1 MSETYQLSITLEP
14 ATIEALVQNEF
25 QLYAFKGVSASSF
38 GKATIWW
45 STATLAVDN
54 LISWTDD
61 YSAYSANTFAKSGA
75 TITAADH
82 KAITLGQKA
91 IVGSGL
97 LIHVTND
104 GVPESIDIFNGMEQP
119 CTCGVMVRNR
129 VTGKSS
135 PICALPLLGGESD
148 QIVPNEMVYF
158 TFATTR
164 VHSSTV
170 VEQSFAPGILI
181 DMTGKASL
189 DPTLPPQVSVA
200 FDINIGWAAIP
211 PFMTQ
216 IEPGADLSPLL
227 IKVGGSPD

>member
-14 ATIEALVQNEF
+14 ATIEALVQNDF

-38 GKATIWW
+38 SKATIWW

-54 LISWTDD
+54 LISWTED
-61 YSAYSANTFAKSGA
+61 YSAYSANTVAESGA
-75 TITAADH
+75 TITATNH

-97 LIHVTND
+97 LINVTDD
-104 GVPESIDIFNGMEQP
+104 GVPDAIDLFNGTDQP

-129 VTGKSS
+129 VTGESS

-148 QIVPNEMVYF
+148 LIVPNEMVYV
-158 TFATTR
+158 TFATTK
-164 VHSSTV
+164 VDSGTV

-181 DMTGKASL
+181 DMTGKAS
-189 DPTLPPQVSVA
+189 P
-200 FDINIGWAAIP
+200 
-211 PFMTQ
+211 
-216 IEPGADLSPLL
+216 
-227 IKVGGSPD
+227 